1 MFLLVWMKILELWDG
16 KERAKYS
23 DDFQPRCF

>member
-1 MFLLVWMKILELWDG
+1 MFLLVWMKILELWDE

-23 DDFQPRCF
+23 ADFQPRCF